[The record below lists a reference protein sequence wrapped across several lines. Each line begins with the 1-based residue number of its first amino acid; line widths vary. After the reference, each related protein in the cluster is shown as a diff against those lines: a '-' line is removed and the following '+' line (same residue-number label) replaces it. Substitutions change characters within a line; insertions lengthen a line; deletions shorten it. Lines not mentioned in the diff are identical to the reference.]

1 MSAQL
6 SRREFL
12 QAGGAL
18 VIGMGFSRG
27 AAAQRIAGA
36 DAALG
41 KTIDA
46 SELDG
51 FLAVHADSTVTLYCG
66 KVDLGQ
72 GLRIAI
78 RQMAAEELGIT
89 VDRIAMIEGDTA
101 LTPDQGPTGGS
112 SGVMRGG
119 VQIRQAAAT
128 AREALVRMAAMQS
141 GSERDRS

>member
-41 KTIDA
+41 KTLDA

-89 VDRIAMIEGDTA
+89 VDRRRTDSPGGRDCARSVD
-101 LTPDQGPTGGS
+101 PDGRDAERPAGGRARS
-112 SGVMRGG
+112 SGRHDS
-119 VQIRQAAAT
+119 T
-128 AREALVRMAAMQS
+128 ES
-141 GSERDRS
+141 GRTRHRDRVAGR